1 MEVRMDRVAASFDRG
16 EAPQRRIAGLL
27 LMLTAVVISVL
38 SATASASAAV
48 GHELREESKIVYGS
62 SEDGGAISTV
72 YDAAN
77 RRANEI
83 ARTASDPERRRLFLV
98 TRPYTDGT
106 VRVYRVDLTDG
117 TSAERLSEANIVAR
131 ANFNSTRGAV
141 VDPEDGHLWVVVQD
155 AASLLRLIRVDP
167 DSGAIRANLSL
178 PATANNVMTGPMR
191 IDPVGDRLW
200 LSGSHYIANV
210 PLAPARAEGATD
222 AIFRII
228 SLRQRTLYSAGTF
241 SAISPTAAGVA
252 FAQDGRDQGGGNTG
266 PWTYVAT
273 KVPAGLLWISDQ
285 TATDLANPALDL
297 VATPALSPDNGLSE
311 GYADTMAVDP
321 ESGDILQAIATPNG
335 GNYGR
340 IIRLA
345 RDTRT
350 PETTA
355 APGVVNPASGL
366 FRFAGDDV
374 WWRGQRETMILDRDT
389 LAPRATVPTTS
400 GEVPTESELL
410 LDGRL
415 YVPVA
420 DGVSV
425 RELVE
430 VEIPD
435 AGATPIA
442 GRRIT
447 AGTIEWGVRQ
457 SWRQYIA
464 GAAGG
469 HVDLIAPASVPDG
482 GPPSGSDYAYRFPD
496 GEGVYD
502 PDDEELRLTTKG
514 GLRFTGHYTGGVPIL
529 DVRFADPTVIVR
541 GDGTAVLTATGRDS
555 EGNELGNWPFVD
567 LDVTGITAV
576 RDGDAR
582 TVIYTAVPTTLR
594 YDGQAIFQNNYSTGS
609 AFDPI
614 TFSLTYHES
623 ETATWDPAT
632 TPQTRNGI
640 PVDPDDPDPDP
651 GPDPDPDGGTPA
663 APGTPTVS
671 TTTSTSTTTVTTPGR
686 ATAPAASTRPRIV
699 APGPQR
705 LRRGAREADL
715 ARIACRRGPCR
726 IAAPSTVRVTVDGVA
741 YRAQVTGPRRTGSG
755 RTVALRT
762 TLPARA
768 LARMESTGRA
778 AVVRARI
785 RVTSADGETTRL
797 VRRVLRVIR

>member
-1 MEVRMDRVAASFDRG
+1 MPARQSIPYVLHVGRAAVR
-16 EAPQRRIAGLL
+16 
-27 LMLTAVVISVL
+27 SVL
-38 SATASASAAV
+38 IALLALTTGASISTPANAAV

-62 SEDGGAISTV
+62 TEDGGAISTV
-72 YDAAN
+72 YDAAT

-117 TSAERLSEANIVAR
+117 TSAERLPEANIVAR
-131 ANFNSTRGAV
+131 ANFAAARNAV
-141 VDPEDGHLWVVVQD
+141 VDPKDGHLWIFIQD
-155 AASLLRLIRVDP
+155 AANVLRLIRVDP
-167 DSGAIRANLSL
+167 DSGTIRANVAL
-178 PATANNVMTGPMR
+178 PTTTPSNFQAAQIR

-200 LSGSHYIANV
+200 LSASQYIANV
-210 PLAPARAEGATD
+210 PLAPARAEGATE
-222 AIFRII
+222 AIFRMI

-252 FAQDGRDQGGGNTG
+252 FAQDDRNQGAGNTG

-273 KVPAGLLWISDQ
+273 KLPAGLLWISDQ
-285 TATDLANPALDL
+285 TATDLANPALNI

-321 ESGDILQAIATPNG
+321 DSGDILQAITTPNG

-340 IIRLA
+340 IIRLD

-350 PETTA
+350 PAATA
-355 APGVVNPASGL
+355 APGVVNPSSGL

-400 GEVPTESELL
+400 VEVPSESELL

-435 AGATPIA
+435 AGATPIG

-457 SWRQYIA
+457 SWRTYIA
-464 GAAGG
+464 GAASG
-469 HVDLIAPASVPDG
+469 HVDLTAPASAPEGVL
-482 GPPSGSDYAYRFPD
+482 PSASNYAYRFPD

-502 PDDEELRLTTKG
+502 PEDEELRLTAKG
-514 GLRFTGHYTGGVPIL
+514 GLRFRGHYTDGVPIL

-541 GDGTAVLTATGRDS
+541 SDGTAVLTATGRDS
-555 EGNELGNWPFVD
+555 EGNELGNWPFVN

-582 TVIYTAVPTTLR
+582 TVTYTAVPTTLR

-614 TFSLTYHES
+614 TFSFTYHES

-640 PVDPDDPDPDP
+640 PVDPDDPD
-651 GPDPDPDGGTPA
+651 GDPDPDGDGDPTEPST
-663 APGTPTVS
+663 PGTPTA
-671 TTTSTSTTTVTTPGR
+671 TTSTSTSVTTVTSPAR
-686 ATAPAASTRPRIV
+686 AASRPRIAV
-699 APGPQR
+699 RGAQR
-705 LRRGAREADL
+705 LRRGVRRAEI
-715 ARIACRRGPCR
+715 ARITCRSGPCR
-726 IAAPSTVRVTVDGVA
+726 IAAPSSVGVTVGGVA
-741 YRAQVTGPRRTGSG
+741 YRARVTGPRRAHSG
-755 RTVALRT
+755 RTVALNAI
-762 TLPARA
+762 LPVRA
-768 LARMESTGRA
+768 LARMERSGRA
-778 AVVRARI
+778 AVVSARV
-785 RVTSADGETTRL
+785 RVTSAGGGTSRA
-797 VRRVLRVIR
+797 VRRIVRVNP